1 MILVI
6 SNIANEAAPAWVNTF
21 PAGAAFL
28 VTGSDFNRSFKA
40 SIPVNDF
47 YSSSL
52 TLNGTKIK
60 PSDLSG
66 VIVTISAFS
75 PVEFYY
81 IDPEDRQYVCAE
93 VNSFINY
100 FLSELKCKKLN
111 PPGRK
116 SFSGLS
122 LQKIEWVRIAGSLD
136 IPVEPFRALN
146 GQYEYPEMNDDT
158 KVISCTI
165 IGDEIMEKESD
176 GKVHSYVR
184 KLSKTFSLP
193 YLKCHFSAK
202 DNKKFRLMKIDSVPD
217 ISKPEYQQA
226 MLNYFQYTM

>member
-6 SNIANEAAPAWVNTF
+6 SNIANETAPAWVNTF
-21 PAGAAFL
+21 PAGAVFL

-40 SIPVNDF
+40 AISVNEF

-60 PSDLSG
+60 LSNLDG
-66 VIVTISAFS
+66 VIVTISGFS

-93 VNSFINY
+93 VNSFVNY

-122 LQKIEWVRIAGSLD
+122 HHKIEWAKIACNLG

-146 GQYEYPEMNDDT
+146 GQYEYPEMNNDST
-158 KVISCTI
+158 LIPCTI

-176 GKVHSYVR
+176 EKVHSYVR

-193 YLKCHFSAK
+193 YLRCHFSTK
-202 DNKKFRLMKIDSVPD
+202 NNRKFRLMNIDSLPD